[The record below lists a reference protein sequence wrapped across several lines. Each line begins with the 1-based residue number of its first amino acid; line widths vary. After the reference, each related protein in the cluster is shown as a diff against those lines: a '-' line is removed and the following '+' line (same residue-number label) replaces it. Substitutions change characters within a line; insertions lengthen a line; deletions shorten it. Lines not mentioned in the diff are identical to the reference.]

1 MRPPML
7 AGPIARNTN
16 RRKSGSF
23 DQLMGVGV
31 GDGVGVAV
39 AARVGAG
46 VCVAEGD

>member
-1 MRPPML
+1 ML

-16 RRKSGSF
+16 LRSSGSF

-31 GDGVGVAV
+31 GDAAGVVVAV
-39 AARVGAG
+39 RVGAG